1 VRAASGREFYKC
13 GKELHEDDGYAA
25 LYSIYPGLRLLPSAL
40 LLAVTLCTASAGR
53 PSCALEALGTRNTGA
68 PGWEFATPLQAD
80 HDCGA
85 RGATSLD
92 GFNRPRCSSSRCIG
106 DTRKL
111 MASYPHF
118 GSNVS
123 PPSPPLLRLAI
134 HERRASPR

>member
-1 VRAASGREFYKC
+1 MRTASGREFYKC

-40 LLAVTLCTASAGR
+40 LLAVTPCTASAGR

-85 RGATSLD
+85 RGATFFGRLEQASMFELQIHQRHTQAD
-92 GFNRPRCSSSRCIG
+92 GQLP
-106 DTRKL
+106 T
-111 MASYPHF
+111 
-118 GSNVS
+118 
-123 PPSPPLLRLAI
+123 LRI
-134 HERRASPR
+134 